1 VPCPPA
7 DVRVGVTVEVLV
19 GVHVAVGELVGVF
32 LTVFVVVGEL
42 VGVVVLVLVVVGVS
56 VGTAV
61 AVAVSVAE
69 LVAVAVF
76 VGVTVDDS
84 VGVCVVELVCVGVT
98 VWVSVFDAV
107 LVGVSV
113 SVGVCVR
120 VAVFVRVGVPH
131 VPDSPDWLYAS
142 RVSFKSRPVCRSGS
156 SGSESGGGYPH
167 DHAFAASSV
176 GSMYAGPPASRFSIV
191 AIICLA
197 TVIDAVPPT
206 SGEFRISIACSL
218 VSVNV
223 AQMEKLLSDHGM

>member
-113 SVGVCVR
+113 FVGVR
-120 VAVFVRVGVPH
+120 VRVGVPH